1 MNRKILALGIVIT
14 LIAGFVACKAIPKT
28 TENTPTSE
36 PTVQTEST
44 QTDNIQ
50 TEAEDATQQE
60 ETHYDFDAYVA
71 QYESDNNLTDE
82 QIAADEALKVGMF
95 EWMQDAGVEAGLA
108 VNDQYAGCKNIFLN
122 DYIQWLGKQQGVQGA
137 QDYVEPATDDKV
149 GSFGI
154 KEPQSSDFFDEDG
167 NFDKDGYL
175 KAIDEYDK
183 KVGEADSAHTDK
195 VVEELGGT
203 KLTGEALDEWN
214 REGEEFGKKAAEAI
228 ENGTVDAIL
237 DEVHS
242 RLNGAG

>member
-14 LIAGFVACKAIPKT
+14 LIAGFVACKALTKT
-28 TENTPTSE
+28 TENTATSE
-36 PTVQTEST
+36 PTVQAEIV
-44 QTDNIQ
+44 TDVE
-50 TEAEDATQQE
+50 TEDATQQE

-108 VNDQYAGCKNIFLN
+108 VNDQYAGCTNIFLN
-122 DYIQWLGKQQGVQGA
+122 DYIQWLGKQQGVHEEPA
-137 QDYVEPATDDKV
+137 YVEPATEDKV

-154 KEPQSSDFFDEDG
+154 EKPQSSDFFDEDG
-167 NFDKDGYL
+167 NFDKEGYL
-175 KAIDEYDK
+175 KAIDEYKK
-183 KVGEADSAHTDK
+183 KVGEASSAHTEK
-195 VVEELGGT
+195 VVEELGGET
-203 KLTGEALDEWN
+203 LTGEALDEWN

-228 ENGTVDAIL
+228 ESGRVDAIL
-237 DEVHS
+237 DKAHS

>member
-14 LIAGFVACKAIPKT
+14 LIAGFVACKAIPKQ
-28 TENTPTSE
+28 EKAPTAE
-36 PTVQTEST
+36 PTVQAEIVTDVETEDT
-44 QTDNIQ
+44 
-50 TEAEDATQQE
+50 TQQE

-122 DYIQWLGKQQGVQGA
+122 DYIQWLGKQQGVQVV
-137 QDYVEPATDDKV
+137 QDYLEPATDGKV
-149 GSFGI
+149 GEFGI
-154 KEPQSSDFFDEDG
+154 EEPQSSDFFDEDG

-175 KAIDEYDK
+175 KAIDEYKK
-183 KVGEADSAHTDK
+183 KVGEADSAHTEK
-195 VVEELGGT
+195 VAEELGMET
-203 KLTGEALDEWN
+203 LTGEALDERN
-214 REGEEFGKKAAEAI
+214 REAEEFSKKAVEAF
-228 ENGTVDAIL
+228 ESGRVDAIL
-237 DEVHS
+237 DKAHS

>member
-14 LIAGFVACKAIPKT
+14 LIAGFVACKAIPKQ
-28 TENTPTSE
+28 EKAPTAE

-50 TEAEDATQQE
+50 TEAEDTTQQE
-60 ETHYDFDAYVA
+60 ESHYDFDAYVA

-122 DYIQWLGKQQGVQGA
+122 DYIQWLGKQQGVHEEPA
-137 QDYVEPATDDKV
+137 YVEPATEDGLDSYGLREPNVDDY
-149 GSFGI
+149 I
-154 KEPQSSDFFDEDG
+154 DEMG
-167 NFDKDGYL
+167 NFDEEGYN
-175 KAIDEYDK
+175 KALDEYMK
-183 KVGEADSAHTDK
+183 KVGEASSAHTEK
-195 VVEELGGT
+195 VAEELGGT
-203 KLTGEALDEWN
+203 LLTGEALDEWN
-214 REGEEFGKKAAEAI
+214 REGEEFGKKVAEVI

>member
-28 TENTPTSE
+28 TENTATSE

-50 TEAEDATQQE
+50 TEAEDTTQQE

-82 QIAADEALKVGMF
+82 QIAADEALKTEMF

-122 DYIQWLGKQQGVQGA
+122 DYIQWLREQQGVQVV
-137 QDYVEPATDDKV
+137 QDYVEPATEDGLDSY
-149 GSFGI
+149 GLR
-154 KEPQSSDFFDEDG
+154 EPKFEDFVDENGNYDEDAY
-167 NFDKDGYL
+167 FE
-175 KAIDEYDK
+175 AMDEYLK
-183 KVGEADSAHTDK
+183 KVGELTQAAMDK
-195 VVEELGGT
+195 AAEELGGET
-203 KLTGEALDEWN
+203 LTGEALDEWN

-228 ENGTVDAIL
+228 ESGRVDAIL
-237 DEVHS
+237 DKAHS